1 MDHIQFF
8 EEDISFYH
16 PNADNIKEW
25 LTKVALN
32 YEQDI
37 EQLNYI
43 YCSDNYLLEI
53 NQQYLN
59 HDYYTDI
66 ITFDQR
72 ESIDLPIEADIFI
85 SIERVRDNAEQ
96 GQVAFIHELNRVHVH
111 GLLHLLSFEDHTADQ
126 KEVMR
131 KTEDACLSLLPNW

>member
-8 EEDISFYH
+8 EEDTSFNH
-16 PNADNIKEW
+16 PNAENIKEW
-25 LTKVALN
+25 LNKVALN
-32 YEQDI
+32 YEQAI

-53 NQQYLN
+53 NQHYLN

-72 ESIDLPIEADIFI
+72 DSIDLPIEADIFI
-85 SIERVRDNAEQ
+85 SIERVRDNAEL

-111 GLLHLLSFEDHTADQ
+111 GLLHLLGFEDHTADQ